1 MQFVTGKLVR
11 DPGRYFESPEE
22 LLECEALS
30 KREKLTLLMCWYQD
44 LIENQR
50 AREGYIGSETR
61 ESGPTAD
68 KLHRIAIALSQLQDT
83 VH

>member
-1 MQFVTGKLVR
+1 MRFETGKLVR
-11 DPGRYFESPEE
+11 DPGRYFDSPEE

-50 AREGYIGSETR
+50 AREGSIGSEAR
-61 ESGPTAD
+61 EPDRNAD
-68 KLHRIAIALSQLQDT
+68 KLQRVAIALSRLQDT

>member
-11 DPGRYFESPEE
+11 DPGRYFDSPEE

-30 KREKLTLLMCWYQD
+30 KRDKLTLLMCWYQD

-50 AREGYIGSETR
+50 AREGGIGKKTQEPD
-61 ESGPTAD
+61 GTAD
-68 KLHRIAIALSQLQDT
+68 KLHRVAIALSQLQDT
-83 VH
+83 IH